1 MPDQTQTKIQ
11 IRLVRLS
18 EVVPMRGEKSR
29 TAIYDALKKGTFPRP
44 IKLTGKSIAWLLEEV
59 EILIRARGLGASDDQ
74 MRALVTRLHAE
85 RDAKLAALMTVGV

>member
-29 TAIYDALKKGTFPRP
+29 TAIYDALKKGTFTRP